1 MENLLD
7 IVEKFLSQSDEKLEE
22 LARGSLRKAAKDGDV
37 ENGSLMA
44 GQIAGMVSKEQS
56 CEEIIQELVSKY
68 EESIGICRR
77 AYE

>member
-1 MENLLD
+1 
-7 IVEKFLSQSDEKLEE
+7 
-22 LARGSLRKAAKDGDV
+22 
-37 ENGSLMA
+37 MA

-68 EESIGICRR
+68 EESIGIFRR

>member
-1 MENLLD
+1 MERRLVL
-7 IVEKFLSQSDEKLEE
+7 KY
-22 LARGSLRKAAKDGDV
+22 LRKAVKDGDV

>member
-1 MENLLD
+1 M
-7 IVEKFLSQSDEKLEE
+7 
-22 LARGSLRKAAKDGDV
+22 

-44 GQIAGMVSKEQS
+44 GQIAGMVRKEQS